1 MILMSA
7 IQLTYVVCI
16 IVIALFAIAFIG
28 IAALFFNAKKLLYI
42 NRMEDSRIQQDVDKK
57 YVKLVKKQKKGEEV
71 LDTYQREIKTSKGFS
86 RFWTV
91 FLSILYIGLIGLT
104 VYGAISRTQGNQLFI
119 GNQAAVIIETASMS
133 EAYSGNTYLKENDLL
148 DEKNRITQYSLIT
161 LNKVKS
167 EDDLQVMKVYA
178 FKMESSEKGR
188 MITIVHRLIDISTD
202 SEGHKRFTFRGDSN
216 SSTMIGETALTFD
229 SIVGEWSG
237 YKNATLGYFV
247 TYLQSSIGI
256 ITLVIAFLLLIIYSV
271 LYSKM
276 TEKYNIRYYQLLSQK
291 YCFVKALEGEKCVVF
306 DAYDEKAF
314 VNETVAP
321 VKAKKKRIPYVDEIL
336 PPSLDK
342 VTSTSLSSF
351 KLIHRDSKYIYPFEY
366 QSGFFGDG
374 MHHYQGC
381 MREGIYVVLYQE
393 KPNISKTL
401 SYHEKYPLKI
411 HLVGDARKYFV
422 IHEVKNCTDYLDYI
436 GTKEEDHD
444 FFVRFYDSKSY
455 DGSITRHIFV
465 CVDQKMRRL

>member
-7 IQLTYVVCI
+7 IQLTYLVCI
-16 IVIALFAIAFIG
+16 IVIALFAVAFIG
-28 IAALFFNAKKLLYI
+28 IAALFFNAKKLLYV
-42 NRMEDSRIQQDVDKK
+42 NKMEDVRIQKDVDKK
-57 YVKLVKKQKKGEEV
+57 YSKLVKKQKKGEDV
-71 LDTYQREIKTSKGFS
+71 LDAYQREIKTSKGFS
-86 RFWTV
+86 HFWTG
-91 FLSILYIGLIGLT
+91 FLSVLYIGLIGLT
-104 VYGAISRTQGNQLFI
+104 VYGAISRTNGNQLFI

-133 EAYSGNTYLKENDLL
+133 EAYSGNTYLKENNLL
-148 DEKNRITQYSLIT
+148 DEKNRISQYSLIT

-167 EDDLQVMKVYA
+167 ADDLEVMKVYA

-188 MITIVHRLIDISTD
+188 MVTIVHRLISIGVDT
-202 SEGHKRFTFRGDSN
+202 EGNKRFTFRGDSN
-216 SSTMIGETALTFD
+216 SSTMVGETALTFD
-229 SIVGEWSG
+229 SIVGEWTG

-306 DAYDEKAF
+306 DSYDEKVF
-314 VNETVAP
+314 EKETAP
-321 VKAKKKRIPYVDEIL
+321 VKKKKRIPYVDEIL
-336 PPSLDK
+336 PPTLDK
-342 VTSTSLSSF
+342 ISNTTLSSF

-374 MHHYQGC
+374 MHHYEGA
-381 MREGIYVVLYQE
+381 MREGTYVVLYQE

-411 HLVGDARKYFV
+411 HLVGEARKYFV
-422 IHEVKNCTDYLDYI
+422 IHEVPNGTDYLDYI
-436 GTKEEDHD
+436 GTKEEKHD
-444 FFVRFYDSKSY
+444 FFVRFCDSKSY
-455 DGSITRHIFV
+455 NGSITRHVFV

>member
-16 IVIALFAIAFIG
+16 IVIILFAIAFIG
-28 IAALFFNAKKLLYI
+28 IAALFVNAKKLLYV
-42 NRMEDSRIQQDVDKK
+42 NKLEDNKIQTDVDKR
-57 YVKLVKKQKKGEEV
+57 YVKLVKKQKSGEEV

-86 RFWTV
+86 RFWSV

-104 VYGAISRTQGNQLFI
+104 VYGAISRTNGNQLFI

-133 EAYSGNTYLKENDLL
+133 EAYSGNTYLKENNLL
-148 DEKNRITQYSLIT
+148 DEKNRISQNSLIT
-161 LNKVKS
+161 LKKVES
-167 EDDLQVMKVYA
+167 EDDLEVMKVYA

-188 MITIVHRLIDISTD
+188 MITIVHRLITIGVDTD
-202 SEGHKRFTFRGDSN
+202 GHKRFTFRGDSN

-229 SIVGEWSG
+229 SIVGEWTG

-256 ITLVIAFLLLIIYSV
+256 ITLVVAFLLLIIYSIV
-271 LYSKM
+271 YSKM
-276 TEKYNIRYYQLLSQK
+276 TEAYNIRYYQLLCQK
-291 YCFVKALEGEKCVVF
+291 YCFVKALENEKCVVF
-306 DAYDEKAF
+306 DGCEGKEIQAI
-314 VNETVAP
+314 P
-321 VKAKKKRIPYVDEIL
+321 VKAKKKHIPYVDEIL
-336 PPSLDK
+336 PPTLDK
-342 VTSTSLSSF
+342 ISTTTLSSF

-374 MHHYQGC
+374 MHHYQGA

-393 KPNISKTL
+393 KPNMSKTL

-411 HLVGDARKYFV
+411 HLVGDAKKYFV
-422 IHEVKNCTDYLDYI
+422 VHEVVGGTDYLDYI
-436 GTKEEDHD
+436 GTKEENHD
-444 FFVRFYDSKSY
+444 FFVRFYDSKAY
-455 DGSITRHIFV
+455 NGSITRHVYV

>member
-16 IVIALFAIAFIG
+16 IVIILFAIAFIG
-28 IAALFFNAKKLLYI
+28 IAALFANAKKLLYV
-42 NRMEDSRIQQDVDKK
+42 NRLEDDKIQKNVDKR
-57 YVKLVKKQKKGEEV
+57 YVKLVKKKKNGEEV
-71 LDTYQREIKTSKGFS
+71 LDTYQREMKTSKGFS
-86 RFWTV
+86 HFWTV

-104 VYGAISRTQGNQLFI
+104 VYGAISRTNGNQLFI

-148 DEKNRITQYSLIT
+148 DEKNRISQNSLIT
-161 LNKVKS
+161 LKKVES
-167 EDDLQVMKVYA
+167 EDDLQLMKVYA
-178 FKMESSEKGR
+178 FKMESAEKGR
-188 MITIVHRLIDISTD
+188 MITIVHRLINIGIGTD
-202 SEGHKRFTFRGDSN
+202 GHKRFTFRGDSN
-216 SSTMIGETALTFD
+216 SSTMVGETALAFD
-229 SIVGEWSG
+229 SIVGEWTG

-256 ITLVIAFLLLIIYSV
+256 ITLVVAFLLLIIYSIV
-271 LYSKM
+271 YSKM
-276 TEKYNIRYYQLLSQK
+276 TEKYNIRYYQLLCQK

-306 DAYDEKAF
+306 DGYDIKALEKEA
-314 VNETVAP
+314 AP
-321 VKAKKKRIPYVDEIL
+321 VKEKKKHIPYVNEIL
-336 PPSLDK
+336 PPTLDK
-342 VTSTSLSSF
+342 ISATTLSSF

-374 MHHYQGC
+374 MHHYQGA
-381 MREGIYVVLYQE
+381 MREGIYVILYQE

-411 HLVGDARKYFV
+411 HLVGDARKYFI
-422 IHEVKNCTDYLDYI
+422 IHEVTGGTDYLEYT

-444 FFVRFYDSKSY
+444 YFVRFYDSKSY
-455 DGSITRHIFV
+455 NGSITRHVFV